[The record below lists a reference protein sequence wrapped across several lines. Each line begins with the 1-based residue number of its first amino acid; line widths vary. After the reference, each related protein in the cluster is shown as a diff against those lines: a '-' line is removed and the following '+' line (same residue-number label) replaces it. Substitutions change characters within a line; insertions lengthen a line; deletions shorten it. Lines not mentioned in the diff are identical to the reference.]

1 MLQKK
6 TTEIPMELICVNP
19 NQPRKTFQEAELNE
33 LKDSILEYGVLQP
46 IIVKKDKYGLYLL
59 IAGERRL
66 RAARLAGLNKIPAIV
81 KNPDDKDA
89 AVIALVEN
97 VQREDL
103 NYIEEAYAYKQ
114 LIEEYGLTQSEVAKK
129 VGKQQSTISNKIR
142 ILSLPIDIQ
151 KQLAENRLTER
162 HARAL
167 LKILDETSRK
177 KVLQRVIDNNLN
189 VKQTEKIIDEVLKKE
204 EDNVRKSNKINY
216 ISYKIY
222 INTIK
227 KAFSQI
233 AEMEKN
239 AIYSQDDKGDYMEV
253 KIIIPKKD
261 KNNRCFTLNI
271 YYFYEKGSNII
282 IFII

>member
-261 KNNRCFTLNI
+261 KNNRCFT
-271 YYFYEKGSNII
+271 
-282 IFII
+282 